1 MSISLEAWSCSG
13 YEACGTLVIH
23 YRFPGGIQGP
33 RMLRPGAHYSGTSRT
48 TYLPNNGDGRE
59 ACALLEEAFQM
70 GMIFIVGD
78 SVTSGKQNTVIWSG
92 IHHKT
97 CTWGG
102 AEWHGWPDPGYFSRL
117 QHECAAHGVFAAAV
131 RKSME
136 ASEAK

>member
-1 MSISLEAWSCSG
+1 
-13 YEACGTLVIH
+13 
-23 YRFPGGIQGP
+23 
-33 RMLRPGAHYSGTSRT
+33 
-48 TYLPNNGDGRE
+48 
-59 ACALLEEAFQM
+59 M

-102 AEWHGWPDPGYFSRL
+102 AEWHGWPDPGCFSRL

-136 ASEAK
+136 ASARRAS